1 MPAVAAAASWMEA
14 LNMPSREIRRRFT
27 RSDMAIM
34 GWRSAEMSAN
44 MRDKTVQLPSS
55 MDGEVQHSKFESVDH
70 DTVLKN
76 IEDRLGGIV
85 YKMVDERGEIDLR
98 KLTGEEA
105 CTYLNVIGV
114 PVIRM

>member
-1 MPAVAAAASWMEA
+1 
-14 LNMPSREIRRRFT
+14 MPSREIRRRFT

-44 MRDKTVQLPSS
+44 MRDKTVRKAQLPSS
-55 MDGEVQHSKFESVDH
+55 MDGGAVGTMENVDH
-70 DTVLKN
+70 DEVLKK

-85 YKMVDERGEIDLR
+85 YKMVDTRGEIDLR

-105 CTYLNVIGV
+105 CTYLNAIGV

>member
-1 MPAVAAAASWMEA
+1 
-14 LNMPSREIRRRFT
+14 MPSREIRRRFT

-44 MRDKTVQLPSS
+44 MRDKTVRSAPLPSS
-55 MDGEVQHSKFESVDH
+55 MDGVESHSKFESVEH
-70 DTVLKN
+70 DAVLKQ

-105 CTYLNVIGV
+105 CTYLNAIGV

>member
-1 MPAVAAAASWMEA
+1 MEA

-44 MRDKTVQLPSS
+44 MRDKTVRKAPLPSS
-55 MDGEVQHSKFESVDH
+55 MDGETYGNGMENVDH
-70 DTVLKN
+70 DEVLKK

-105 CTYLNVIGV
+105 CTYLNAIGV